1 MRREKGDEK
10 GALFATDHFHELLP
24 STRKTLCLLDLLSR
38 FAPNLS
44 LFWRG
49 MTMKGKLRGEEG
61 EEKETERE
69 KETEPGRSWRRR
81 RRRKGRGRR
90 RGRRRNRKKV
100 RRRRKKKREK

>member
-44 LFWRG
+44 LFWRE

-61 EEKETERE
+61 EE

-90 RGRRRNRKKV
+90 RGRRRNRKKG